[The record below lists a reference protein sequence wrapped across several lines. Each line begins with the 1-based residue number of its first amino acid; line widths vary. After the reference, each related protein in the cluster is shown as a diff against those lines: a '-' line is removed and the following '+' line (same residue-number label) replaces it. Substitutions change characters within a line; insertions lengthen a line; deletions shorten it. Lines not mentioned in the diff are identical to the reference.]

1 MHRVQV
7 CHIRQAVPT
16 VYEVRICL
24 SNGEIPHEDNVYVHY
39 SPDVE
44 RATCLLFEAVL
55 LVKLL
60 SAKVTGVCC

>member
-7 CHIRQAVPT
+7 CHIRRALPT
-16 VYEVRICL
+16 VGEVRLCL
-24 SNGEIPHEDNVYVHY
+24 SNGEIPHEDKVRVHY

-55 LVKLL
+55 LVELL
-60 SAKVTGVCC
+60 SAKVAGVCC